1 MHELTQ
7 CPRRY
12 RFQRRSGLDALYSA
26 EYDESVYLAQS
37 ITPASGQYVLPQ
49 SYAPASNDNTPE
61 PDANTTSDDPEQLG
75 NNARILG
82 TLFHAAVEAHASLPN
97 GSTAELVAAAVQ
109 RYGQA
114 VSLAIQSE
122 LAIFVQRYLDS
133 PLGQQAPQPHQV
145 EQRIRWQIDL
155 PAAVVELSGVID
167 RLTPTQII
175 DFKTD
180 IDSAGISE
188 RHGDQLRLYA
198 HAIMQQQATT
208 KPNDLVVYHV
218 RSGAQI
224 PITNDP
230 QSMHQTMLC
239 LEKAV
244 QHIVN
249 SDYPAVPRADYCI
262 HCPARMMC
270 PEGNQ

>member
-1 MHELTQ
+1 M
-7 CPRRY
+7 
-12 RFQRRSGLDALYSA
+12 
-26 EYDESVYLAQS
+26 AQS
-37 ITPASGQYVLPQ
+37 ITTTSGQYVLPKPDISAFETQ
-49 SYAPASNDNTPE
+49 EPAPDVRT
-61 PDANTTSDDPEQLG
+61 DSDDPEQLG

-122 LAIFVQRYLDS
+122 LATFVQRYLDS
-133 PLGQQAPQPHQV
+133 PLGQHAPQPHQV
-145 EQRIRWQIDL
+145 EQRIRWQIDT
-155 PAAVVELSGVID
+155 PSAVVELSGVID

-180 IDSAGISE
+180 LDSAGVSA

-218 RSGAQI
+218 RSGEQI
-224 PITNDP
+224 TIANDP
-230 QSMHQTMLC
+230 QAMHQTMLR

-262 HCPARMMC
+262 HCPARMIC